1 MNWEKFFTFIGWFLL
16 CFLACSFIGLLIIGV
31 VLGLCFLLQYNIFIG
46 LLFVGVIVGIVLLI
60 DFNIYV
66 AAGIII
72 GIIALCMTID
82 IMKED

>member
-1 MNWEKFFTFIGWFLL
+1 MLL
-16 CFLACSFIGLLIIGV
+16 CFIGLLMIG
-31 VLGLCFLLQYNIFIG
+31 I
-46 LLFVGVIVGIVLLI
+46 IVGILLLLE
-60 DFNIYV
+60 FNVYV

>member
-1 MNWEKFFTFIGWFLL
+1 MDLEKIFIFFGWFLL
-16 CFLACSFIGLLIIGV
+16 CFLACSFIGLLMIG
-31 VLGLCFLLQYNIFIG
+31 I
-46 LLFVGVIVGIVLLI
+46 IVGILLLLE
-60 DFNIYV
+60 FNVYV

>member
-1 MNWEKFFTFIGWFLL
+1 MNLDKFFTFIGWFIL
-16 CFLACSFIGLLIIGV
+16 CFLACSFVGVLII
-31 VLGLCFLLQYNIFIG
+31 
-46 LLFVGVIVGIVLLI
+46 GVIVGILLLLE
-60 DFNIYV
+60 FNVYV

>member
-1 MNWEKFFTFIGWFLL
+1 MNWEKFFIFIGWFIL
-16 CFLACSFIGLLIIGV
+16 CFLVCSSIGLLIIGA
-31 VLGLCFLLQYNIFIG
+31 
-46 LLFVGVIVGIVLLI
+46 IVGILLLLE
-60 DFNIYV
+60 FNVYV

>member
-1 MNWEKFFTFIGWFLL
+1 MDLEKIFIFFGWFLL
-16 CFLACSFIGLLIIGV
+16 CFLACS
-31 VLGLCFLLQYNIFIG
+31 FIG

-66 AAGIII
+66 AAGVII
-72 GIIALCMTID
+72 GIIALGMTID

>member
-1 MNWEKFFTFIGWFLL
+1 MNLDKFFIFIGWFLL
-16 CFLACSFIGLLIIGV
+16 CFLACSFIGLLMIG
-31 VLGLCFLLQYNIFIG
+31 I
-46 LLFVGVIVGIVLLI
+46 IVGILLLLE
-60 DFNIYV
+60 FNVYV

>member
-1 MNWEKFFTFIGWFLL
+1 MNWEKFFVFIGGFLL
-16 CFLACSFIGLLIIGV
+16 CFLACSFIGLL
-31 VLGLCFLLQYNIFIG
+31 FI
-46 LLFVGVIVGIVLLI
+46 GVIVGILLLLE
-60 DFNIYV
+60 FNVYV

>member
-1 MNWEKFFTFIGWFLL
+1 MDLEKIFIFFGWFIL
-16 CFLACSFIGLLIIGV
+16 CFLACS
-31 VLGLCFLLQYNIFIG
+31 FIG
-46 LLFVGVIVGIVLLI
+46 LLFVGVIVGILLLLE
-60 DFNIYV
+60 FNVYV

>member
-1 MNWEKFFTFIGWFLL
+1 MNLEKIFMFFGWFLL
-16 CFLACSFIGLLIIGV
+16 CFLACS
-31 VLGLCFLLQYNIFIG
+31 FIG

-66 AAGIII
+66 AAGVII
-72 GIIALCMTID
+72 GIIALGMTID

>member
-1 MNWEKFFTFIGWFLL
+1 MDLEKIFIFFGWFLL
-16 CFLACSFIGLLIIGV
+16 CFLACSFV
-31 VLGLCFLLQYNIFIG
+31 G
-46 LLFVGVIVGIVLLI
+46 LLFIGVIGVIVGVLLLLE
-60 DFNIYV
+60 FNVYV

>member
-1 MNWEKFFTFIGWFLL
+1 MDLEKIFIFFGWFLL
-16 CFLACSFIGLLIIGV
+16 CFLACSFV
-31 VLGLCFLLQYNIFIG
+31 G
-46 LLFVGVIVGIVLLI
+46 LLFIGIIVGILLLLE
-60 DFNIYV
+60 FNVYV

>member
-1 MNWEKFFTFIGWFLL
+1 MDLEKIFIFFGWFLL
-16 CFLACSFIGLLIIGV
+16 CFLACSFV
-31 VLGLCFLLQYNIFIG
+31 G
-46 LLFVGVIVGIVLLI
+46 LLFVSVIVGIVLLI

>member
-1 MNWEKFFTFIGWFLL
+1 MDLEKIFIFFGWFLL
-16 CFLACSFIGLLIIGV
+16 CFLACSFIGLLMIG
-31 VLGLCFLLQYNIFIG
+31 I
-46 LLFVGVIVGIVLLI
+46 IVGILLLLEF
-60 DFNIYV
+60 DVYV